1 MTGAVLQICQTLQLR
16 VVAEHVET
24 AERAEWLRALG
35 CRYMQGDYFSP
46 PVPADRVEECL
57 AARPWAEPEQYS
69 TTGL

>member
-1 MTGAVLQICQTLQLR
+1 M
-16 VVAEHVET
+16 ET